1 MLPLPGG
8 LGAAGSASLAS
19 GMKIDAPA
27 VKPEGF
33 AAPLCGA
40 RAQRR
45 PILTVV
51 ARFRRQAAV
60 PPAVFVE

>member
-1 MLPLPGG
+1 
-8 LGAAGSASLAS
+8 
-19 GMKIDAPA
+19 MKIDAPA